1 MSRSEKPI
9 QGEHTS
15 APVATRNSI
24 TLQVGERRFIT
35 TAETMTQ
42 ESAFF
47 AALLSGRWDDAEA
60 DGSYFIDADPD
71 LFEHILRYLRR
82 GVLPIFYDNA
92 NGHNHA
98 LYLALLEEAKYFQ
111 IPRLE
116 RWLKGNRFLQAIKI
130 RYSVEELEGTSWAET
145 RATDEYVEYHP
156 RWQTRKVYICPRG
169 ICSHRGNPRACGRQ
183 CMNAKSNEGN
193 IFEDEQFLT
202 TLIIRKQTVID
213 QAICTEGH
221 DEE

>member
-1 MSRSEKPI
+1 MSSSEKPI
-9 QGEHTS
+9 EGEHNS
-15 APVATRNSI
+15 APFGKRRTI

-47 AALLSGRWDDAEA
+47 AALFSERWDNAEA

-82 GVLPIFYDNA
+82 GVLPIFYDDA
-92 NGHNHA
+92 KGHDHA

-116 RWLKGNRFLQAIKI
+116 HWLKGKRFLQAIKI
-130 RYSVEELEGTSWAET
+130 RYSADELEGTSWSET
-145 RATDEYVEYHP
+145 RSMDEYVEYHP
-156 RWQTRKVYICPRG
+156 LWQTKKVYICPRG
-169 ICSHRGNPRACGRQ
+169 IFVHRGNPSACGRQ
-183 CMNAKSNEGN
+183 CMNAQGDAKNVY
-193 IFEDEQFLT
+193 EDEQILK
-202 TLIIRKQTVID
+202 TLVIRKQTIVD
-213 QAICTEGH
+213 QAVCAEGL
-221 DEE
+221 D